1 MIRRRVLSLQKSNS
15 PKAKAKAASNLALGN
30 EMKTNLDE
38 AYEWANKSYELFKKS
53 EGEDGKNT
61 KLLALYI
68 EVLRNRIR
76 SDKKLNMQFGE

>member
-1 MIRRRVLSLQKSNS
+1 MRNQKNGIRLLNTGCIVYEKSSS

-53 EGEDGKNT
+53 RRRGRQE
-61 KLLALYI
+61 Y
-68 EVLRNRIR
+68 
-76 SDKKLNMQFGE
+76 

>member
-1 MIRRRVLSLQKSNS
+1 
-15 PKAKAKAASNLALGN
+15 
-30 EMKTNLDE
+30 MKTNLDE

-61 KLLALYI
+61 KLLALYV

-76 SDKKLNMQFGE
+76 SDKNLTCNLVNNIIYSPNYYYF